1 MDDMD
6 VNVNTTEME
15 AELGLEEA
23 KDEEAKKNLNESVVF
38 PMWNKIK

>member
-1 MDDMD
+1 
-6 VNVNTTEME
+6 ME

-23 KDEEAKKNLNESVVF
+23 KDEEVKENLNESMF